1 MTNSFSIDGREIGH
15 DHPPY
20 IIAELSGN
28 HNGSLE
34 RAISL
39 MEAAAKTGVDAVKL
53 QTYTADSLTIDTKRD
68 EFTLKDGTWEGRNLY
83 ELYQEAHTPWDW
95 FPTLFKKGKELGVT
109 VFSSPFD
116 IAAVDFLE
124 KLGAPAYKIASNEF
138 IDWPLVE
145 RTASTGKPII
155 MSTGT
160 ATREQVEETLKFTRS
175 CGAKS
180 ISILHCVS
188 EYPAPPERAN
198 ILTVDDISKS
208 FPDVVPGF
216 SDHTLG
222 NTAAIV
228 AIARGACIIE
238 KHFTLDRKDGGVD
251 STFSSEPAE
260 MAKLVEDAAWAW
272 KSLGGIQYGGETNLK
287 KKGIF
292 TRQLWT
298 IKDIKA
304 GEVISWENIKSIRAP
319 SDSGGMLSMQF
330 GEAIGKK
337 AANDIAKHEPLVISA
352 LKHG

>member
-1 MTNSFSIDGREIGH
+1 MTNSFVIDGREISPS
-15 DHPPY
+15 HPPY

-34 RAISL
+34 RAIAL

-53 QTYTADSLTIDTKRD
+53 QTYTADSLTIDTNRD
-68 EFTLKDGTWEGRNLY
+68 EFTLKTGTWAGRNLY
-83 ELYQEAHTPWDW
+83 QLYQEAHTPWDW
-95 FPTLFKKGKELGVT
+95 FPALFKKGKELGVT

-145 RTASTGKPII
+145 RAAKTGKPII

-160 ATREQVEETLKFTRS
+160 ATREQVEQTLKFTRAS
-175 CGAKS
+175 GAKS

-188 EYPAPPERAN
+188 EYPAPPEKAN
-198 ILTVDDISKS
+198 IMTVEDIAKS

-216 SDHTLG
+216 SDHTMG
-222 NTAAIV
+222 NAAAIV

-260 MAKLVEDAAWAW
+260 MTKLCEDALWAW
-272 KSLGGIQYGGETNLK
+272 KSLGGVQYGGETNLK
-287 KKGIF
+287 EKSIF

-304 GEVISWENIKSIRAP
+304 GEVISWDNIKSIRAP
-319 SDSGGMLSMQF
+319 SDSGGMSSMQF
-330 GEAIGKK
+330 TDAIGRK
-337 AANDIAKHEPLVISA
+337 AANDIAKHEPL
-352 LKHG
+352 LKSSVK